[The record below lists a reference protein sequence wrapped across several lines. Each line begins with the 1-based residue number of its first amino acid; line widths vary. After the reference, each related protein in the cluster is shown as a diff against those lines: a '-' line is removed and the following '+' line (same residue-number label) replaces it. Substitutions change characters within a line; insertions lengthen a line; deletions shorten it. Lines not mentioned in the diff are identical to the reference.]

1 MGRFALPTG
10 WLLGIIAVILAGLRT
25 DPYLE
30 HVRQIPPPHP
40 YPTFTV
46 LWIVGF
52 ITIHTGLAMAVL
64 RPRSYR
70 HSWGRAIIALAI
82 SLGFLAFAILGAMHA
97 PPPHAVYLLWL
108 LAFCVIMLGLLV
120 WSIVGA
126 ATSSAGT

>member
-1 MGRFALPTG
+1 M
-10 WLLGIIAVILAGLRT
+10 LGIVAVVLAGFKT

-46 LWIVGF
+46 TWIVLF
-52 ITIHTGLAMAVL
+52 ITIQTVLANVIL

-70 HSWGRAIIALAI
+70 HSWGRAALALAT

-97 PPPHAVYLLWL
+97 PPPHAMYLWWL
-108 LAFCVIMLGLLV
+108 LAFGGGMLGLLI

-126 ATSSAGT
+126 AASSAGT